1 MLKFNRTFLAAGF
14 RLLPLVAVTAL
25 AGCEAAAPYEGDV
38 YEPTS
43 YTERFPIAVTNL
55 PVKLDVSA
63 AHGRLGPNQADTVA
77 RFAQSAISNRVSSI
91 HIRRPS
97 GGGKSI
103 AVAQSI
109 AAILERNG
117 ISENVIVHSTYEGG
131 PDSPVLVSYTRSIA
145 VTKPCGDWSVDM
157 TGDGTNDQ
165 YPNFGCAAQNNLA
178 AMVSNPLDL
187 ETPRSMTPSDPARR
201 STVFDKYR
209 AGEPTVTAVDD
220 KQQQIA
226 ISTVAQ

>member
-1 MLKFNRTFLAAGF
+1 MYKFDRTFL

-25 AGCEAAAPYEGDV
+25 AGCEAATPFNGDV

-43 YTERFPIAVTNL
+43 YTERYPIEVTKR

-63 AHGRLGPNQADTVA
+63 AHGQLGPNQADTVA
-77 RFAQSAISNRVSSI
+77 RFAQSAIANRVSSI

-109 AAILERNG
+109 ATILQRNG
-117 ISENVIVHSTYEGG
+117 IGENVIVHSTYEGNAG
-131 PDSPVLVSYTRSIA
+131 SPVLVSYTRAIA

-157 TGDGTNDQ
+157 TGDGTNQD
-165 YPNFGCAAQNNLA
+165 YPNFGCATQNNIA
-178 AMVSNPLDL
+178 AMVSNPRDF
-187 ETPRSMTPSDPARR
+187 ETPRSMSPSDPARR
-201 STVFDKYR
+201 SLVFDKYR
-209 AGEPTVTAVDD
+209 AGEPTVTAADER
-220 KQQQIA
+220 QQQIA